1 MKTEKL
7 VDGIA
12 KVADVAKTGVD
23 LASSIEK
30 CCDPN
35 NKNKAESIVGI
46 VGNGIMFGL
55 KIGLFT
61 TQICHEKEFKQQMN
75 SSLLMLKM
83 SVDSKNMFYKETY
96 NTFHDIEQDRFNQ
109 IIADCDR
116 RVSSEF
122 SADRRVMSFWNL
134 ITAKSSSPI
143 SESDFDYGVSR
154 IQEYDC
160 AKLRQNNPQF
170 TSQYIEQTVIPE
182 YLSFMYQLFGMLKS
196 ELKTRGKIITL

>member
-1 MKTEKL
+1 MKINKFT
-7 VDGIA
+7 DGAI
-12 KVADVAKTGVD
+12 KVTDVAKTGVA

-35 NKNKAESIVGI
+35 NKNKVESIIGI
-46 VGNGIMFGL
+46 VGNGIMFGQ

-61 TQICHEKEFKQQMN
+61 THICRENDFKQQMD

-134 ITAKSSSPI
+134 ITAKSSLPI
-143 SESDFDYGVSR
+143 SECDFDYGISK